1 MKLSRK
7 KERKKPIV
15 RMKKAGHLLIQKL
28 LQSPVLNRRPQSG
41 VRRHR
46 LQSLTTLK
54 WQWNGKT
61 KNVTCNKARS
71 VESALKE
78 SSQFREIAKKNNKKE
93 LVITRHGKAIS
104 SHFPCS
110 LIKDELLTIKYF
122 KAANAGPSGSDHR
135 QKKRPS
141 SDLVMFDLLTKG
153 GAKVNRIMRNPE
165 LEKKDID
172 TITVYAYK
180 GEKVKYALKRDG
192 RLLDVVFKRNCA
204 LLNTNTEETTE
215 MSDLVHDHDGEIYKI
230 VLLNLSSPP
239 LSQPGSL
246 EETPTMSDPQ
256 RSDSEGNPGP
266 PQPSATTQSVNVN
279 TPENTAGLDGKKE
292 PDTFHKIIHSERM
305 LIDLFTEFKKVLK
318 GMNSQ
323 RVPNLSRARDLLR
336 VEYSKNDE
344 TCREVRTMKTLMQ
357 LSDSVCQVRINDRSK
372 GSGFLLFDKFVLTN
386 GHVAKTFYDGKTQL
400 ISPGVTVH
408 FSFESLGQ
416 ADSGAAVIEVVGFEN
431 GCDESGQKCDWALMR
446 IVTDHKLPDG
456 LLTHLGRLPQHGGIC
471 IIGHPGEG
479 VKKMDPCF
487 IIPNENRQQAA
498 ERHQRKNPHGV
509 LPTNPHYY
517 ESAENIQLITQ
528 RFFNDVKKDNEFRQA
543 LHYDTCFG
551 FGSSGSP
558 VFDTD
563 CNVVAMH
570 TGGYAYRNAKKE
582 MHSVIEYGCPLST
595 VIDHFIVQM
604 VEKGKAD
611 VLKQFL
617 ACCHEQHQPEMMASL
632 KQLVE
637 KNENSYKF
645 SELFS
650 QEEASVP
657 MDED

>member
-1 MKLSRK
+1 
-7 KERKKPIV
+7 
-15 RMKKAGHLLIQKL
+15 
-28 LQSPVLNRRPQSG
+28 
-41 VRRHR
+41 
-46 LQSLTTLK
+46 
-54 WQWNGKT
+54 
-61 KNVTCNKARS
+61 
-71 VESALKE
+71 
-78 SSQFREIAKKNNKKE
+78 
-93 LVITRHGKAIS
+93 
-104 SHFPCS
+104 
-110 LIKDELLTIKYF
+110 
-122 KAANAGPSGSDHR
+122 
-135 QKKRPS
+135 
-141 SDLVMFDLLTKG
+141 
-153 GAKVNRIMRNPE
+153 NRIMRNPE

-239 LSQPGSL
+239 L
-246 EETPTMSDPQ
+246 
-256 RSDSEGNPGP
+256 R
-266 PQPSATTQSVNVN
+266 
-279 TPENTAGLDGKKE
+279 LDGKKE

-595 VIDHFIVQM
+595 VI
-604 VEKGKAD
+604 
-611 VLKQFL
+611 
-617 ACCHEQHQPEMMASL
+617 
-632 KQLVE
+632 
-637 KNENSYKF
+637 
-645 SELFS
+645 
-650 QEEASVP
+650 
-657 MDED
+657 